1 MVKNYVKLLRIEQWL
16 KNFVIFIP
24 LFAYGEMNINDLLN
38 LILVFVFFS
47 FVVSST
53 YVLNDILDLESD
65 SNHPIKNKRPLASG
79 KISIKKAKFVLII
92 FFVIGKI
99 GLFNLNS
106 TVLLYSFIYVFATT
120 SYSFLFKYKKYLD
133 ILVVSFLFVVRLLIG
148 SSAVTIDLSI
158 PLFLFVFFTSLGII
172 AAKKYSILNNKEIVN
187 TRIKKFLNENYELSE
202 LEFIFKSSF
211 LLASVTY
218 TIWLIIIKTPYL
230 NNLSSIYLVCSLVSY
245 VFFIFIFTTNTINK
259 NSEDIIHL
267 LINNKYMSLSLILFG
282 GFFLL
287 SGFFG

>member
-1 MVKNYVKLLRIEQWL
+1 M
-16 KNFVIFIP
+16 
-24 LFAYGEMNINDLLN
+24 
-38 LILVFVFFS
+38 FVFFS

-133 ILVVSFLFVVRLLIG
+133 ILIVSFLFVVRLLIG

-158 PLFLFVFFTSLGII
+158 PLFLFVFYI
-172 AAKKYSILNNKEIVN
+172 AWNYCCKKFSILNNKEIVN

-202 LEFIFKSSF
+202 LEFIF
-211 LLASVTY
+211 
-218 TIWLIIIKTPYL
+218 
-230 NNLSSIYLVCSLVSY
+230 
-245 VFFIFIFTTNTINK
+245 
-259 NSEDIIHL
+259 
-267 LINNKYMSLSLILFG
+267 
-282 GFFLL
+282 
-287 SGFFG
+287 

>member
-1 MVKNYVKLLRIEQWL
+1 MKNYVQLLRIEQWL

-120 SYSFLFKYKKYLD
+120 SYSFLFK
-133 ILVVSFLFVVRLLIG
+133 
-148 SSAVTIDLSI
+148 
-158 PLFLFVFFTSLGII
+158 
-172 AAKKYSILNNKEIVN
+172 
-187 TRIKKFLNENYELSE
+187 
-202 LEFIFKSSF
+202 
-211 LLASVTY
+211 
-218 TIWLIIIKTPYL
+218 
-230 NNLSSIYLVCSLVSY
+230 
-245 VFFIFIFTTNTINK
+245 
-259 NSEDIIHL
+259 
-267 LINNKYMSLSLILFG
+267 
-282 GFFLL
+282 
-287 SGFFG
+287 

>member
-92 FFVIGKI
+92 FFVIGKV

-120 SYSFLFKYKKYLD
+120 ITPF
-133 ILVVSFLFVVRLLIG
+133 
-148 SSAVTIDLSI
+148 
-158 PLFLFVFFTSLGII
+158 
-172 AAKKYSILNNKEIVN
+172 
-187 TRIKKFLNENYELSE
+187 FLN
-202 LEFIFKSSF
+202 
-211 LLASVTY
+211 
-218 TIWLIIIKTPYL
+218 IK
-230 NNLSSIYLVCSLVSY
+230 NI
-245 VFFIFIFTTNTINK
+245 
-259 NSEDIIHL
+259 
-267 LINNKYMSLSLILFG
+267 
-282 GFFLL
+282 
-287 SGFFG
+287 

>member
-24 LFAYGEMNINDLLN
+24 LFAYGEININDLLN

-65 SNHPIKNKRPLASG
+65 SNHPTKNKRPLASG

-133 ILVVSFLFVVRLLIG
+133 ILIVSFLFVVRLLIG
-148 SSAVTIDLSI
+148 SSAVTIDLS
-158 PLFLFVFFTSLGII
+158 T
-172 AAKKYSILNNKEIVN
+172 AA
-187 TRIKKFLNENYELSE
+187 
-202 LEFIFKSSF
+202 
-211 LLASVTY
+211 
-218 TIWLIIIKTPYL
+218 YL
-230 NNLSSIYLVCSLVSY
+230 
-245 VFFIFIFTTNTINK
+245 
-259 NSEDIIHL
+259 
-267 LINNKYMSLSLILFG
+267 
-282 GFFLL
+282 
-287 SGFFG
+287 

>member
-1 MVKNYVKLLRIEQWL
+1 MKNYVQLLRIEQWL

-133 ILVVSFLFVVRLLIG
+133 IL
-148 SSAVTIDLSI
+148 
-158 PLFLFVFFTSLGII
+158 
-172 AAKKYSILNNKEIVN
+172 IV
-187 TRIKKFLNENYELSE
+187 
-202 LEFIFKSSF
+202 
-211 LLASVTY
+211 
-218 TIWLIIIKTPYL
+218 
-230 NNLSSIYLVCSLVSY
+230 
-245 VFFIFIFTTNTINK
+245 
-259 NSEDIIHL
+259 
-267 LINNKYMSLSLILFG
+267 
-282 GFFLL
+282 
-287 SGFFG
+287 